1 MTIIFIDCCLLD
13 EDYLCFF
20 AFVIVQ
26 TTYENFRNQYDKKGN
41 PFNRG
46 SCRNLKETLCS
57 SIPHSKNNFR
67 SFVVEDELMMVGSL
81 TPNIGDGILTPKE
94 KIDIEMGS
102 MRAEDGR
109 RPVPELLRNFDFDN
123 FDGDMKFADDDG
135 QPSFDPFYSIED
147 DAKDSARTSIQT
159 VLNFQSITEDVM
171 EESVQSSHAGGNV
184 RESTQKHFTGDG
196 TYTIKETDDRN
207 HSH

>member
-123 FDGDMKFADDDG
+123 FDSDMKFADDDG

-171 EESVQSSHAGGNV
+171 EESVQSSHAGGKV
-184 RESTQKHFTGDG
+184 RESTQRHFPADG